1 MTSLEGISGLADWL
15 PQRLAEAAPQITVL
29 GDVMLDGWF
38 TGRIERFC
46 REAPA
51 PVVDMARREYAPGG
65 GDMKCLFFG

>member
-38 TGRIERFC
+38 TGRIWCSVAEQWTGNT
-46 REAPA
+46 PA
-51 PVVDMARREYAPGG
+51 HQVE
-65 GDMKCLFFG
+65 